1 MMGSK
6 ERHFAPLIHVSLE
19 ELVPQD
25 HFYRHVERTL
35 DLSFVREFVQET
47 YARGGRPSIDPIVFF
62 KLQLVMFFE
71 GIRSER
77 QLMRH
82 AADRLSIRWFL
93 GYDLGEPLPDH
104 SSLTRIRERY
114 GVDVFRCFFE
124 AIVEQCQQE
133 KLIWGKELY
142 FDSTQ
147 VNANADLDSLTP
159 RFAIEAR
166 EAIQAHLAALF
177 AEEESQQEPQT
188 AATEVDAASRE
199 VTSPTVVT
207 FTVPVP
213 LPVVLSEVEQEE
225 LASEN
230 AARHDWIAE
239 EGRQQREV
247 HGLYQRTSDFKIST
261 TDPDATPMRLKGG
274 GTHLGYH
281 VHYVVDGGKAR
292 IILQAL
298 VTPSE
303 VMDNQPM
310 LDLLWRVRFRWK
322 LRPRHVTGDTKYGTI
337 QNIKAIEDAHIRAYI
352 PLPDWEHMTPFFGP
366 SKFTYD
372 AAHDHYVCPQGQSL
386 RPFHTEYKAEKVEY
400 RADAAICNA
409 CPLKAQCTP
418 SEHGRQ
424 VHRSFHASYLE
435 RVKGYH
441 QTKAYQKA
449 MNKRKVWVEPLF
461 AEAKDWHGMRRFRLR
476 LLWRVNI
483 EALRI
488 AAGQNLKRL
497 LKKRGWGRRPFPTE
511 ALCASF
517 WGRLREVHVL
527 VLEKWSFLVLIGS
540 AYSMVRTHRLSVC

>member
-1 MMGSK
+1 MLGKK
-6 ERHFAPLIHVSLE
+6 ERRFAPLIQVSLE
-19 ELVPQD
+19 DLVPQD
-25 HFYRHVERTL
+25 HFYRHLERTF
-35 DLSFVREFVQET
+35 DLSFVREFVQDT
-47 YARGGRPSIDPIVFF
+47 YASKGRPSIDPVVFF

-82 AADRLSIRWFL
+82 AADRLSVLWYL

-114 GVDVFRCFFE
+114 GVEVFRRFFD
-124 AIVEQCQQE
+124 AIVEQCQKE
-133 KLIWGKELY
+133 KLVWGKELY
-142 FDSTQ
+142 LDSTQ

-159 RFAIEAR
+159 RFAVEAR
-166 EAIQAHLAALF
+166 AAMQAHLAALF
-177 AEEESQQEPQT
+177 AEKDAGHEQQEASGDGANTLPT
-188 AATEVDAASRE
+188 DA
-199 VTSPTVVT
+199 TSPAAIDLA
-207 FTVPVP
+207 PLP
-213 LPVVLSEVEQEE
+213 LPVVLSKAEQEA

-230 AARHDWIAE
+230 AARHDWIAQ

-247 HGLYQRTSDFKIST
+247 HGLYQRTADLRIST

-274 GTHLGYH
+274 GSHLGYH

-322 LRPRHVTGDTKYGTI
+322 VWPHHVTGDTKYGTI
-337 QNIKAIEDAHIRAYI
+337 QNIKAIEEAGIRAYV
-352 PLPDWEHMTPFFGP
+352 PLPDWEHQRPYFGP
-366 SKFTYD
+366 AQFSYD
-372 AAHDHYVCPQGQSL
+372 AEHDHYICPNGQLLHLS
-386 RPFHTEYKAEKVEY
+386 RMEYTAQKAEY
-400 RADAAICNA
+400 SADPAMCNA

-418 SEHGRQ
+418 SNQGRQ
-424 VHRSFHASYLE
+424 VHRSFHAGYIE

-441 QTKAYQKA
+441 QTQAYQKA

-461 AEAKDWHGMRRFRLR
+461 AEAKDWHGLRRFRLR
-476 LLWRVNI
+476 RLWRVNI
-483 EALRI
+483 EALRT
-488 AAGQNLKRL
+488 ATGQNLKRL

-511 ALCASF
+511 AMEASF
-517 WGRLREVHVL
+517 RSLLCNVL
-527 VLEKWSFLVLIGS
+527 VLALKERSFLVPIDS
-540 AYSMVRTHRLSVC
+540 AS